1 MSRGSPTAPSHG
13 IGGLPQI
20 SAAATSGSRRCPS
33 GTGGRLDHGSSRPRD
48 TSFKAGDPGSIR
60 SCHARSMRRPVL
72 VLVGVLLVLVGA
84 VWTLQGL
91 GYLPGSVMS
100 GVTFWAVVGPVVA
113 LLGLVLLVRG
123 LSRSGRGR
131 PPEGGA

>member
-1 MSRGSPTAPSHG
+1 
-13 IGGLPQI
+13 
-20 SAAATSGSRRCPS
+20 
-33 GTGGRLDHGSSRPRD
+33 
-48 TSFKAGDPGSIR
+48 
-60 SCHARSMRRPVL
+60 MRRPVL

-131 PPEGGA
+131 PPEDGA